1 MENIMSLEIKTSD
14 GISIFTVG
22 RTPIQNQWAT
32 NWKGIIDE
40 IYVSE
45 DISNSEYFDVKVYFI
60 DGRSLSVSSKKIE
73 TMFVTAKDGEDL
85 YNFRDKEKE
94 LERIEMEEEEEKI
107 KYEEKREQIMPVNL

>member
-60 DGRSLSVSSKKIE
+60 DGRSLFVSSKKIE
-73 TMFVTAKDGEDL
+73 TMLVTAKDGEDL
-85 YNFRDKEKE
+85 HNFREKEKE

>member
-45 DISNSEYFDVKVYFI
+45 DITNSEYFDVKVYFI
-60 DGRSLSVSSKKIE
+60 DGRGLFVSSKKIE

-85 YNFRDKEKE
+85 YNFRDKEEE
-94 LERIEMEEEEEKI
+94 LERIEMEEEEDKI
-107 KYEEKREQIMPVNL
+107 KYEEKRKQIMPVNL

>member
-22 RTPIQNQWAT
+22 RRPIQNQWAT

-45 DISNSEYFDVKVYFI
+45 DITNSEYFDVKVYFI

-85 YNFRDKEKE
+85 HNFRDKEKE

-107 KYEEKREQIMPVNL
+107 KYEEKRERIMPVNL

>member
-45 DISNSEYFDVKVYFI
+45 NITNSEYFDVKVYFI
-60 DGRSLSVSSKKIE
+60 DGRSLFVSSKKIE

-107 KYEEKREQIMPVNL
+107 KYEEKRKQIMPVNL